1 MPVQMKLKGLIAEN
15 GISQKDIAEQLGIT
29 LRSFND
35 KFNGKSDFSLTEAR
49 IISEYFKK
57 PIEQIF
63 LNTKLT
69 ETKHISS

>member
-1 MPVQMKLKGLIAEN
+1 MKLKGLIAEN

-35 KFNGKSDFSLTEAR
+35 KINGKSDFSLTEAR